1 MGMWV
6 TSVPA
11 AAAAPIYRRSRLV
24 VAWDAFADST
34 VTLLLS
40 QNGRH
45 RGPPR
50 RSRDIFLFC
59 DVNIRKRLR
68 GGFDLESASYLREAG
83 LGWLAGRSG
92 LDALRSDGGA
102 QAARSLGSTGYH
114 DNNRRT
120 EGLDQG
126 STERVARLQNDN

>member
-1 MGMWV
+1 MHLRIRLSLCFFLKM
-6 TSVPA
+6 A
-11 AAAAPIYRRSRLV
+11 ATEGRRE
-24 VAWDAFADST
+24 D
-34 VTLLLS
+34 
-40 QNGRH
+40 
-45 RGPPR
+45 RG
-50 RSRDIFLFC
+50 DIFLFC

-68 GGFDLESASYLREAG
+68 GGFDLGSASYLREAG